1 MAKRT
6 TCSECELE
14 GKYKQNV
21 GVYEDGLYCFRCEK
35 MIKTEDTDMKQKEH
49 FMVGALLP
57 DGMPR
62 RRLTKETVDAFNVTY
77 NGNRVIF
84 GYYSNKTLITQKIKD
99 TEGNYKII
107 NYSKDVDMFGSNLHD
122 SSRKNIIIT
131 EGEEDAMAVY
141 QSLGHGASRSLN
153 HVTSLPRGAGS
164 AAEFIKQHYQVLV
177 QYDYITLC
185 FDNDEAGQKALE
197 KVIPLFSKNKIK
209 IVKLPRK
216 DACEMLINHQ
226 QEELKWAVLKADT
239 ITPKGIVRMSDLT
252 DEFFDYEYPVGE
264 TLPFP
269 KLNKGLGGLRKGEL
283 TMVCAGSGLGKSV
296 FTTNIIY
303 DLILNKGLK
312 IVDIKLEEDKK
323 KTIFTYAGMYFENKN
338 YAMNPKALTHEQREE
353 FREKF
358 AKYMT
363 HDHFGSLTSKELLD
377 VLEYYALSEKVD
389 FIFLDHIS
397 MAISGTISSKE
408 GERKDIDILLTRIRE
423 LVNTTG
429 VGVVCISHVSNP
441 KNGGKEWE
449 EGRRVN
455 RSALR
460 GSGSLVQLSDSIIG
474 IEGDLTEEDTKNYRQ
489 IRLLKTRYGNEQE
502 VLCDTFEYDGNTGKI
517 HVITDEEPF

>member
-1 MAKRT
+1 MTKRT
-6 TCSECELE
+6 TCPDCELE

-35 MIKTEDTDMKQKEH
+35 MIKHDGIQEERKP
-49 FMVGALLP
+49 FIVGELLP
-57 DGMPR
+57 QGMPKR
-62 RRLTKETVDAFNVTY
+62 RINKDVTDAFKVSHLGDKAIFPY
-77 NGNRVIF
+77 YRGNELVMQKTKDSKKA
-84 GYYSNKTLITQKIKD
+84 YS
-99 TEGNYKII
+99 II
-107 NYSKDVDMFGSNLHD
+107 NYTKDTDMFGSHLHD

-141 QSLGHGASRSLN
+141 QALGHGASRSLN
-153 HVTSLPRGAGS
+153 HVTSLPRGASS
-164 AAEFIKQHYQVLV
+164 AVEFIKHHYQVLV
-177 QYDYITLC
+177 QYDYVTLC
-185 FDNDEAGQKALE
+185 LDNDDPGQKALE

-216 DACEMLINHQ
+216 DACEMLINNQ
-226 QEELKWAVLKADT
+226 SEELKWAVLKADT
-239 ITPKGIVRMSDLT
+239 ITPKGIIRMSDLT
-252 DEFFDYEYPVGE
+252 DEFFEYEYPVGE

-283 TMVCAGSGLGKSV
+283 TMVCAGSGIGKSV

-338 YAMNPKALTHEQREE
+338 YAMSPKALTHEQREE

-423 LVNTTG
+423 LVNTTE
-429 VGVVCISHVSNP
+429 VGVVCVSHVSNP

-449 EGRRVN
+449 EGRKVN

-460 GSGSLVQLSDSIIG
+460 GSSSLVQLSDSIIG

-502 VLCDTFEYDGNTGKI
+502 VLCDTFVYDGDTGKI

>member
-1 MAKRT
+1 MTKRT
-6 TCSECELE
+6 TCPDCELE

-35 MIKTEDTDMKQKEH
+35 MVESDAVKEELKEFKKGLPVPGGLSKRLINQDT
-49 FMVGALLP
+49 
-57 DGMPR
+57 
-62 RRLTKETVDAFNVTY
+62 TDAFKVTY
-77 NGNRVIF
+77 EGTNLIF
-84 GYYSNKTLITQKIKD
+84 PYFEGGKLRTQKIKSVNK
-99 TEGNYKII
+99 EYNII

-122 SSRKNIIIT
+122 NSRKNIIIT

-164 AAEFIKQHYQVLV
+164 AAEFVKQHYQVLV
-177 QYDYITLC
+177 QYDYISLC

-209 IVKLPRK
+209 IVKLTRK
-216 DACEMLINHQ
+216 DACDMLINHQ

-264 TLPFP
+264 TLAFP

-303 DLILNKGLK
+303 DLILDKGLK

-397 MAISGTISSKE
+397 MAISGTVSSKE

-502 VLCDTFEYDGNTGKI
+502 VLCDTFVYDGDTGKI
-517 HVITDEEPF
+517 HLADNEEAF